1 MVAACPMPARRGTP
15 LRVERLAQAL
25 AARGHAVEL
34 ITYHLAEEDGVYAFP
49 IRRIYDR
56 VERGTLPPGP
66 TVAKLVRYDPALA
79 RLVRSRVRSAPFDV
93 IHAHHYEGLLAA
105 AYGCRGTDVPL
116 IYDAHTLLSAE
127 LPSYGA
133 EWSRRFVRVL
143 GRRLDRLLPRFA
155 DHMIV
160 VTEDILQQLSQE
172 LGFDPAQITVITNG
186 VEVETFLAIRG
197 SVEPRPELLVYTG
210 TLAPYQGIDLMLEAF
225 AKALAQRP
233 HLRLRLLTGADF
245 TPFQG
250 VVERLGVGH
259 ALEIM
264 EDSFRALPERLA
276 EASVALMPRP
286 ECPGIPQ
293 KLLNYMAAARGI
305 VSFAGSAKLLRD
317 DLTGLVVANRDT
329 DAFARAIVRLAD
341 DPALAR
347 RLGNTARAEVI
358 DTATWDRAAVNCEA
372 VYRMLLEG
380 CRQATGPAGFSRLQ
394 HGMPRPDE
402 LTPAP

>member
-1 MVAACPMPARRGTP
+1 M
-15 LRVERLAQAL
+15 
-25 AARGHAVEL
+25 
-34 ITYHLAEEDGVYAFP
+34 
-49 IRRIYDR
+49 
-56 VERGTLPPGP
+56 
-66 TVAKLVRYDPALA
+66 
-79 RLVRSRVRSAPFDV
+79 
-93 IHAHHYEGLLAA
+93 
-105 AYGCRGTDVPL
+105 
-116 IYDAHTLLSAE
+116 
-127 LPSYGA
+127 
-133 EWSRRFVRVL
+133 
-143 GRRLDRLLPRFA
+143 
-155 DHMIV
+155 

-172 LGFDPAQITVITNG
+172 LGFDPAQITVVTNG

-341 DPALAR
+341 DPTLAR

-380 CRQATGPAGFSRLQ
+380 CRQSAGSAGFSRLQ